1 MKGPFY
7 PEHKA
12 THVHGKKAAVIDGVM
27 KQGTPMIMSFD
38 IRDDTKLLP
47 IWDTL
52 TNEEVRVLMQSVMAP
67 FSLAS
72 TGER

>member
-1 MKGPFY
+1 
-7 PEHKA
+7 
-12 THVHGKKAAVIDGVM
+12 M
-27 KQGTPMIMSFD
+27 KQGTPMVMSFD

-52 TNEEVRVLMQSVMAP
+52 TNEEVRMRMQSVMVP

-72 TGER
+72 TSR